1 MSTLELSHP
10 TYAITGLPSV
20 EVVDKVSY
28 NGSGDKIIEY
38 MDKIKILLAEDHT
51 IVREGTREF
60 IQREP
65 DMEVVGEAGDGEEA
79 IKLATELKPDVV
91 IMDIRMP
98 KLNGIEATK
107 QIKALYPSIAVLVLT
122 AYDYD
127 QYIFAL
133 LEAGAAG
140 YLLKGARVHELID
153 AIRAVYAGE
162 SVLHPVIA
170 RRVIDRMIS
179 SAPGFSETQ
188 ATELLSER
196 ESEVLKLA
204 AKGVSN
210 KNIAKQL
217 FLSPRTVQVHLGSI
231 FNKLGVGSRTEAI
244 LYGLR
249 RGWLTLKDLP

>member
-1 MSTLELSHP
+1 
-10 TYAITGLPSV
+10 
-20 EVVDKVSY
+20 
-28 NGSGDKIIEY
+28 
-38 MDKIKILLAEDHT
+38 MDKIRVLLAEDHI

-79 IKLATELKPDVV
+79 VRLAIELKPDVV

-107 QIKALYPSIAVLVLT
+107 KIKERQPSTAVLVLT

-140 YLLKGARVHELID
+140 YLLKGVRVHELID

-162 SVLHPVIA
+162 SVLHPVVA
-170 RRVIDRMIS
+170 RRVIDRAVS
-179 SAPGFSETQ
+179 PVPAGSP

-196 ESEVLKLA
+196 EMEVLKLA
-204 AKGVSN
+204 AKGTSN
-210 KNIAKQL
+210 KDIAEQL
-217 FLSPRTVQVHLGSI
+217 FLSPRTVQAHLGNI
-231 FNKLGVGSRTEAI
+231 FNKLGVASRTEAI
-244 LYGLR
+244 LHGLR
-249 RGWLTLKDLP
+249 KGWLTLEDLP